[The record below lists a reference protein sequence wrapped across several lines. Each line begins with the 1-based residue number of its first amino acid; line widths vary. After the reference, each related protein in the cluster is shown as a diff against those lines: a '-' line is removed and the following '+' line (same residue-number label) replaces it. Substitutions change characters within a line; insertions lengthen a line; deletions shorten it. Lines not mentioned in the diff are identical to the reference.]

1 MWGGTVPEKQ
11 RAEVRESMGNAR
23 EMEGRRSEEAEED
36 GDVREEMVL
45 GAVTVTV
52 IMLLTPLFFNFL
64 GFGSERSSRW
74 LLDFGLNYP
83 TKMELNWIE
92 FDLNFVSLSSNGCCL
107 LEKLFVTY
115 HENQL

>member
-1 MWGGTVPEKQ
+1 
-11 RAEVRESMGNAR
+11 MGNAR

-64 GFGSERSSRW
+64 GFGSERSSR
-74 LLDFGLNYP
+74 
-83 TKMELNWIE
+83 
-92 FDLNFVSLSSNGCCL
+92 
-107 LEKLFVTY
+107 
-115 HENQL
+115 